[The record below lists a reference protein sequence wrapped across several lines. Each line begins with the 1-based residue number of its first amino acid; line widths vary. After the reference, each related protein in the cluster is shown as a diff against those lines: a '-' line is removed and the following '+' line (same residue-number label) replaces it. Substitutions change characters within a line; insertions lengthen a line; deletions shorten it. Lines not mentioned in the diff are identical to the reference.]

1 MRHYSVVSR
10 PISIDVAFATPST
23 FTTLHIQNLVC
34 GLSVRCSFFL
44 QIYTHRF
51 VCFFFFIFI
60 AFMCSSRSHLGSRTL
75 PRMLSVCIA
84 QSAWRFRIGA
94 FDVAHD
100 NSNTQKQTCIH
111 KMQREKKS
119 ANCMP
124 RTFCC
129 TYVLCIIQIDAV
141 RIRQNVHSIRTFALL
156 FFADHFLHL
165 SGYIWFYIYIPRT
178 LTWCVNAECF
188 IYWLFCFIHQC
199 TLLFCSLLLW
209 LAPLRIWVGKNRV
222 AHIRQHF
229 LTHAICKPD
238 IKIYEPIFKCN
249 KNGTQRCN
257 PGWIEVNADFF
268 RHLSTLSSV
277 QSLTELCVCTLQ
289 HCTVC
294 PCTMYA

>member
-165 SGYIWFYIYIPRT
+165 SGYI
-178 LTWCVNAECF
+178 
-188 IYWLFCFIHQC
+188 
-199 TLLFCSLLLW
+199 
-209 LAPLRIWVGKNRV
+209 
-222 AHIRQHF
+222 
-229 LTHAICKPD
+229 
-238 IKIYEPIFKCN
+238 
-249 KNGTQRCN
+249 
-257 PGWIEVNADFF
+257 
-268 RHLSTLSSV
+268 
-277 QSLTELCVCTLQ
+277 
-289 HCTVC
+289 
-294 PCTMYA
+294 